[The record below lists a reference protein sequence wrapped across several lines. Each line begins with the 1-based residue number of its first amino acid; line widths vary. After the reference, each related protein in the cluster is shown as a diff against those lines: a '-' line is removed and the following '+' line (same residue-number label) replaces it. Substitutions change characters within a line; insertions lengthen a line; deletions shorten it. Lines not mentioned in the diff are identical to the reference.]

1 MIELPIGTRVKTEGR
16 HGIVEKASSG
26 CDECL
31 LFYISNDKICNSF
44 QCLGEE
50 REDRLEVIVREIVEN
65 ESKSVSS

>member
-1 MIELPIGTRVKTEGR
+1 MIELPIGTKVTTEGK
-16 HGIVEKASSG
+16 HGIVEKSSSG

-50 REDRLEVIVREIVEN
+50 REDKLEVVVKEVKN
-65 ESKSVSS
+65 EE